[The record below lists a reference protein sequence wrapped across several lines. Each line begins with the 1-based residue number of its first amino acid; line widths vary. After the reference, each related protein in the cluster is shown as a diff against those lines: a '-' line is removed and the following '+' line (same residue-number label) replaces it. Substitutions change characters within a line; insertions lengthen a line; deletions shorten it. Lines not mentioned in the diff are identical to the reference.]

1 MWDMG
6 YAMCDGRGNGAQS
19 HIANHLYRR
28 TQLYYRPTTYV
39 VEQGGTTMTTSDLY
53 FVLTMFF
60 TCMGC
65 YAVLT
70 TGFVFFAR
78 RLQRKGS

>member
-1 MWDMG
+1 
-6 YAMCDGRGNGAQS
+6 
-19 HIANHLYRR
+19 
-28 TQLYYRPTTYV
+28 
-39 VEQGGTTMTTSDLY
+39 MTTSDLY

-60 TCMGC
+60 TCMVC

-70 TGFVFFAR
+70 LGFVFFAR

>member
-1 MWDMG
+1 MTGPDM
-6 YAMCDGRGNGAQS
+6 
-19 HIANHLYRR
+19 H
-28 TQLYYRPTTYV
+28 
-39 VEQGGTTMTTSDLY
+39 
-53 FVLTMFF
+53 FVLTMVF

-78 RLQRKGS
+78 RLQGKGS

>member
-1 MWDMG
+1 
-6 YAMCDGRGNGAQS
+6 
-19 HIANHLYRR
+19 
-28 TQLYYRPTTYV
+28 
-39 VEQGGTTMTTSDLY
+39 MTTSDLF
-53 FVLTMFF
+53 FVVTMFF

-70 TGFVFFAR
+70 MGFVFFAR

>member
-1 MWDMG
+1 
-6 YAMCDGRGNGAQS
+6 
-19 HIANHLYRR
+19 
-28 TQLYYRPTTYV
+28 
-39 VEQGGTTMTTSDLY
+39 MTTSDLY

-65 YAVLT
+65 YVVLT
-70 TGFVFFAR
+70 MGFLFFAR

>member
-1 MWDMG
+1 
-6 YAMCDGRGNGAQS
+6 
-19 HIANHLYRR
+19 
-28 TQLYYRPTTYV
+28 
-39 VEQGGTTMTTSDLY
+39 MTGSDLH

>member
-1 MWDMG
+1 MTGSDM
-6 YAMCDGRGNGAQS
+6 QF
-19 HIANHLYRR
+19 L
-28 TQLYYRPTTYV
+28 
-39 VEQGGTTMTTSDLY
+39 
-53 FVLTMFF
+53 LTMFF

-78 RLQRKGS
+78 RLQRKGSLSAAGEDVLNALVQEVDYDV

>member
-1 MWDMG
+1 
-6 YAMCDGRGNGAQS
+6 
-19 HIANHLYRR
+19 
-28 TQLYYRPTTYV
+28 
-39 VEQGGTTMTTSDLY
+39 MTGSDLQ
-53 FVLTMFF
+53 FVVTMFF

-70 TGFVFFAR
+70 MGVVFFAR